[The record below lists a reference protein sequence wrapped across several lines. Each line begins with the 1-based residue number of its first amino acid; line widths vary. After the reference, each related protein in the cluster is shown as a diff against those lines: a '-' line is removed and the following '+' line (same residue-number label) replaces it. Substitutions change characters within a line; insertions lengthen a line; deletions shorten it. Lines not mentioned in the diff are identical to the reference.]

1 MNRPDPSVK
10 AVRATGLFLVVLAL
24 LLNEHTLATTLTPDG
39 VLASGSAWA
48 VRAFELVLLV
58 AGVVSL
64 GWAPVLATNVAR
76 LNPFREGGG
85 ALPAILIAGLLL
97 RVVVFIYLRPNNN
110 DPHQEFI
117 DFIVRERRLP
127 IANEVLLGFQPPLYY
142 LLAAPWTYLASAKVT
157 QFLSLLLSL
166 GHLFL
171 LERWIKR
178 TRLLTTHGARCHA
191 LFLCAFLP
199 QFVLFGLFVSND
211 ALAFPLGTLVVL
223 VALRTLERPTRGN
236 IALLGVVQGLALL
249 TKGTLIGNVP
259 VLLGVLILSAVHRRL
274 SIRKL
279 VAELALFGVCT
290 ALVGGYKFAE
300 NQLHFGT
307 PIVSNDVLK
316 QPWVERQSGTYR
328 GLSSWLDL
336 NVLAL
341 VRRPF
346 LTEAML
352 RKREREPVLHSLP
365 LLFYGT
371 FWYSYIQES
380 DFDATRAHPFHL
392 VPRAIYL
399 LALPATALLLLGGV
413 AAATRLARLREWV
426 FGDEVVFQR
435 RSSEFVVLGVLVL
448 NVALVLRWALQHDAW
463 SFFQSRLFFSSFL
476 SIALLVAWGLEALE
490 RRLPTVRALSGI
502 ALAGLYACLAAYW
515 IVELG
520 AQLSA

>member
-10 AVRATGLFLVVLAL
+10 AVRATGILLVVLAL
-24 LLNEHTLATTLTPDG
+24 LLNERTLATTLTPDG

-58 AGVVSL
+58 SGLASL
-64 GWAPVLATNVAR
+64 GWAPASAMRLAR
-76 LNPFREGGG
+76 LNPFREGGV
-85 ALPAILIAGLLL
+85 ALPVILIAGAVL

-117 DFIVRERRLP
+117 DFVVRERRLP
-127 IANEVLLGFQPPLYY
+127 IASEVLLGFQPPLYY
-142 LLAAPWTYLASAKVT
+142 LLAAPWAYFGSPKVI
-157 QFLSLLLSL
+157 QFFSLLLSL

-171 LERWIKR
+171 LKNWIERTK
-178 TRLLTTHGARCHA
+178 LLATHRARCHA

-223 VALRTLERPTRGN
+223 VAIRTLERPSRGN

-249 TKGTLIGNVP
+249 TKGTLIGS
-259 VLLGVLILSAVHRRL
+259 VLVLIGVLVLSAVHRRL
-274 SIRKL
+274 AIRKL
-279 VAELALFGVCT
+279 AAELALFGVCT

-300 NQLHFGT
+300 NQVHFGT
-307 PIVSNDVLK
+307 PVVSNDVLK
-316 QPWVERQSGTYR
+316 QPWVERQTGTYR
-328 GLSSWLDL
+328 GLASWLDL
-336 NVLAL
+336 DVSAL

-346 LTEAML
+346 LTETVL
-352 RKREREPVLHSLP
+352 REREREPVLHSLP

-371 FWYSYIQES
+371 FWYSYILES
-380 DFDATRAHPFHL
+380 DFDATRAYPFHL

-399 LALPATALLLLGGV
+399 IALPATALILLGGAAV
-413 AAATRLARLREWV
+413 AARLARLREWCFGEEDV
-426 FGDEVVFQR
+426 FRR
-435 RSSEFVVLGVLVL
+435 RSSELVVFGVLAL
-448 NVALVLRWALQHDAW
+448 NVALVVRWALQHDAW

-476 SIALLVAWGLEALE
+476 SIALFYAWGLEALE
-490 RRLPTVRALSGI
+490 RRLPTVRALFGF
-502 ALAGLYACLAAYW
+502 ALAGLYVCLAAYW